1 MINIQFLSLNIKKW
15 FNLLILHIW
24 FQLRLLPLLIP
35 FQIFLNHFL
44 IVINCILFSI
54 FLFLSLR
61 RFRFIFPLPKP
72 YEILHIIRI
81 IIHDI
86 ILLFILFLNL
96 RTIIINLTDSAWEL
110 RVLFLLYVIWFLTCI
125 RRFIS
130 NELWLFSFPFLIEI
144 NIYFYSFYLVLEF
157 IDLELVVLNNLS

>member
-1 MINIQFLSLNIKKW
+1 MITIQFLNLNIKKW

-44 IVINCILFSI
+44 IVINCILFLV

-86 ILLFILFLNL
+86 ILLFILFLKL
-96 RTIIINLTDSAWEL
+96 CTIIINLTDSAWEL
-110 RVLFLLYVIWFLTCI
+110 RVLFLLYVIWFFNLHQKIHIKWTLTF
-125 RRFIS
+125 FIS
-130 NELWLFSFPFLIEI
+130 FLRIYWPWAGCIE
-144 NIYFYSFYLVLEF
+144 
-157 IDLELVVLNNLS
+157 